1 VSEEVEQ
8 APTPL
13 GAPPSGGAR
22 EGPQDTEGLEESLLV
37 VRIGETQLG
46 IETSFVERLLANDL
60 PRTQVPG
67 APSHVL
73 GVINHRGAAVAVFDV
88 LGFLGIPCGDEKA
101 KRLVVVR
108 AASMSAAIPVHSIT
122 GIRRVP
128 MSELRRGEDSG
139 ALPHT
144 LGLFDLGEVP
154 THLLDLPRLL
164 QAAAARAA

>member
-1 VSEEVEQ
+1 M
-8 APTPL
+8 
-13 GAPPSGGAR
+13 
-22 EGPQDTEGLEESLLV
+22 

-46 IETSFVERLLANDL
+46 IETSFVERLLADDL

-67 APSHVL
+67 APAHVL

-88 LGFLGIPCGDEKA
+88 LGFLGVA
-101 KRLVVVR
+101 KGEAASQRLVVVR
-108 AASMSAAIPVHSIT
+108 AAAMSAAIPVDSVT

-144 LGLFDLGEVP
+144 LGLFDLEEVP

>member
-1 VSEEVEQ
+1 MSE
-8 APTPL
+8 AAT
-13 GAPPSGGAR
+13 STGGGSDQSAT
-22 EGPQDTEGLEESLLV
+22 GGGDDLEESLLV
-37 VRIGETQLG
+37 IRIGQIQLG
-46 IETSFVERLLANDL
+46 IETTFVERLLADDL

-67 APSHVL
+67 APAHVL
-73 GVINHRGAAVAVFDV
+73 GVINYRGAAVAVFDV
-88 LGFLGIPCGDEKA
+88 PAFLGLSVEDVPN

-108 AASMSAAIPVHSIT
+108 AGAMSAAIPVHVVT

-128 MSELRRGEDSG
+128 MSSLRRGEDSG

-144 LGLFDLGEVP
+144 QGLFDLEEVP